1 MSEDMGP
8 YYYSCPTEYL
18 DMVPDPRVGSS
29 TDWRAKVMWHYDHAV
44 RPGSPCYN
52 LPFSRCEG
60 YQCASN
66 RAALAGVEDS
76 RTQEGTR

>member
-1 MSEDMGP
+1 MTAETYAHERIRLM
-8 YYYSCPTEYL
+8 L
-18 DMVPDPRVGSS
+18 DQTARL
-29 TDWRAKVMWHYDHAV
+29 WHYDHAV

>member
-29 TDWRAKVMWHYDHAV
+29 TDWRAKVMAEQRSKH
-44 RPGSPCYN
+44 GSGP
-52 LPFSRCEG
+52 R
-60 YQCASN
+60 
-66 RAALAGVEDS
+66 
-76 RTQEGTR
+76 